1 VYHHINLIDY
11 LEPQIKIKI
20 RKKMKGGKKDD
31 KDKGRDYYAFDS
43 SSLENAAK
51 VSINF
56 LYLISVFKYIGCL
69 ISRR

>member
-1 VYHHINLIDY
+1 
-11 LEPQIKIKI
+11 
-20 RKKMKGGKKDD
+20 MKGGKKDD

-51 VSINF
+51 VSLNF
-56 LYLISVFKYIGCL
+56 LYLISFFKYIGCL

>member
-1 VYHHINLIDY
+1 
-11 LEPQIKIKI
+11 
-20 RKKMKGGKKDD
+20 MKGGKNE

-51 VSINF
+51 VSLNF
-56 LYLISVFKYIGCL
+56 LYLILVFKYIGCL

>member
-1 VYHHINLIDY
+1 
-11 LEPQIKIKI
+11 
-20 RKKMKGGKKDD
+20 MKGGKKDD

-51 VSINF
+51 VSLNF